1 MGSDQASIRSDR
13 AALKL
18 KYGVL
23 FESVSA
29 ILFKADLIGINF
41 ESNTDEY
48 DPEVGTILPRLG
60 QAKSVRDVALIVH
73 EEFCRWFGVE
83 ESFAVEHYQ
92 DVAEQIWSE
101 WNVFNQR
108 QV

>member
-1 MGSDQASIRSDR
+1 MDSHQASIRGER
-13 AALKL
+13 AASKL
-18 KYGVL
+18 KYRGL

-29 ILFKADLIGINF
+29 ILFEADLIGINF

-60 QAKSVRDVALIVH
+60 QATSVRDVALIVH

-83 ESFAVEHYQ
+83 EAFSVGHYQ
-92 DVAEQIWSE
+92 DVAEQIWRE
-101 WNVFNQR
+101 WNAFNQR
-108 QV
+108 QI

>member
-1 MGSDQASIRSDR
+1 MGLHQTSIRSDR
-13 AALKL
+13 AAVKL

-41 ESNTDEY
+41 ENNADEY

-60 QAKSVRDVALIVH
+60 QAKSVHDVALIVH
-73 EEFCRWFGVE
+73 EELCQWFDIE
-83 ESFAVEHYQ
+83 EPFSVEHYQ
-92 DVAEQIWSE
+92 DVSEQIWDE
-101 WNVFNQR
+101 WNAFNQR